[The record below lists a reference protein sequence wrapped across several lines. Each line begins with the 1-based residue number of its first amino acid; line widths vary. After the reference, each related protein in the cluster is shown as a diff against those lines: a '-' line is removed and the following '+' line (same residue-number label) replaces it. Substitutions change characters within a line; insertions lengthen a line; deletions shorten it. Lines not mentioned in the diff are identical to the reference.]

1 MTISPAN
8 QYYMYYPQFA
18 FPSGYNYQ
26 TTYPPSSYYTAYA
39 PHHQMMDHR
48 LSETRAR
55 TCAPSYKKVEP
66 WGLDVIIRKREL
78 HNLKIFFAKKED
90 P

>member
-1 MTISPAN
+1 
-8 QYYMYYPQFA
+8 
-18 FPSGYNYQ
+18 
-26 TTYPPSSYYTAYA
+26 
-39 PHHQMMDHR
+39 MMDHR